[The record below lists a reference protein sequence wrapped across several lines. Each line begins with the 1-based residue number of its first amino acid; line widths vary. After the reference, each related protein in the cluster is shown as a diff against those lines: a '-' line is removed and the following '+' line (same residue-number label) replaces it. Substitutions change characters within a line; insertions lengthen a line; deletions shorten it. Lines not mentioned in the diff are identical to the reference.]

1 MVAFNLSNKG
11 KLKRISVLL
20 PSVCYSAYIKMSAEN
35 AGKDDEKKQEETI
48 MENMMEMKELDMN
61 ELEKITGAGMRSIP
75 NSAKCM
81 IQAWVYQ
88 AKNLKNLSKEESY
101 AFTKGGLDKMAKNL
115 FDEDVLR
122 DYFED
127 VWNSLE

>member
-1 MVAFNLSNKG
+1 M
-11 KLKRISVLL
+11 
-20 PSVCYSAYIKMSAEN
+20 
-35 AGKDDEKKQEETI
+35 ET
-48 MENMMEMKELDMN
+48 MMEMKELDMN
-61 ELEKITGAGMRSIP
+61 EMEKTTGAGMRSIP
-75 NSAKCM
+75 NSAKCL
-81 IQAWVYQ
+81 IQSWVYQ

-101 AFTKGGLDKMAKNL
+101 AFTKGGVDKMAKNL